1 MGGEL
6 FVLWDCLLYST
17 RKDVKKEE
25 CTIVNH
31 FHGVSSLQKS
41 TEMCLGRQIAVS
53 GNSGRLTNGTWT
65 TKTQI
70 HDINVQCVGI
80 LFYTSG
86 LEVVLPLNQW
96 SSRTEP
102 GGSNDDKKNFM
113 KHPLPFLE

>member
-1 MGGEL
+1 MCGGRTVRTLGL
-6 FVLWDCLLYST
+6 FVVQY
-17 RKDVKKEE
+17 EE
-25 CTIVNH
+25 GCQKRRD
-31 FHGVSSLQKS
+31 GVSSLQKS
-41 TEMCLGRQIAVS
+41 TEMCLGRQIGVS
-53 GNSGRLTNGTWT
+53 GNSGRLTKGTWT
-65 TKTQI
+65 TKKQI

-102 GGSNDDKKNFM
+102 GGSNDDKKFLM